1 MTAIGL
7 AILRL
12 TLAVVLAIHGAHIL
26 FGFWGGP
33 GVGPGGL
40 SPTAARFASI
50 GLEPGVYMAAL
61 AGGIQLVGGL
71 LLAIGFLT
79 RWAAAAVLGYLA
91 ISSWKQHAP
100 WGFFLNWVND
110 PTRGH
115 GMEYAIVLMSA
126 LLLFVLAGG
135 GDFSVDGRRSESA
148 AARAAGRA
156 RLRHR
161 P

>member
-1 MTAIGL
+1 MIAIGL

-12 TLAVVLAIHGAHIL
+12 TLAVVLAIHGAHTL

-33 GVGPGGL
+33 GAGPGGL
-40 SPTAARFASI
+40 SPTASHFASI
-50 GLEPGVYMAAL
+50 GLEPGMYMAVV
-61 AGGIQLVGGL
+61 AGVIQLVGGF
-71 LLAIGFLT
+71 LLAVGFLT

-126 LLLFVLAGG
+126 LFLFVLAGG
-135 GDFSVDGRRSESA
+135 GDFSIDGRRSQSA

-156 RLRHR
+156 RLRNR

>member
-1 MTAIGL
+1 MIAIGL

-12 TLAVVLAIHGAHIL
+12 TLAVVLAIHGAHTL
-26 FGFWGGP
+26 FGFWAGP

-40 SPTAARFASI
+40 APTASHFASI
-50 GLEPGVYMAAL
+50 GLEPGMLMAAL
-61 AGGIQLVGGL
+61 AGGIQLVGGV
-71 LLAIGFLT
+71 LLAVGFLT

-91 ISSWKQHAP
+91 ISGWKQHAP

-135 GDFSVDGRRSESA
+135 GDFSIDGRRSQSA

-156 RLRHR
+156 RLRNR

>member
-1 MTAIGL
+1 MIAIGL

-12 TLAVVLAIHGAHIL
+12 TLAVVLAIHGAHTL
-26 FGFWGGP
+26 FGFWAGP

-40 SPTAARFASI
+40 APTASHFASI
-50 GLEPGVYMAAL
+50 GLEPGVYMAVL

-71 LLAIGFLT
+71 LLGIGFLT

-126 LLLFVLAGG
+126 LFLFVLAGG
-135 GDFSVDGRRSESA
+135 GDFSIDGRRSQSA

-156 RLRHR
+156 RLRNR

>member
-1 MTAIGL
+1 MTGVGL
-7 AILRL
+7 AILRV
-12 TLAVVLAIHGAHIL
+12 TLAVVFAIHGAHKL

-33 GVGPGGL
+33 GVGPGGI
-40 SPTAARFASI
+40 SRTGAQFAAL
-50 GLEPGVYMAAL
+50 GLEPGVFVAVT
-61 AGGIQLVGGL
+61 AGVIELVGGV
-71 LLAIGFLT
+71 LLATGFLT
-79 RWAAAAVLGYLA
+79 RWASAALVGYLA
-91 ISSWKQHAP
+91 ITAWKRHVP

-156 RLRHR
+156 RLRNR
-161 P
+161 